1 MPPLR
6 CEGTLR
12 GTFLPTLYNVIRTFV
27 RVRQEGRVAEPDTA
41 QARCSVCRG
50 TTHCSFCN
58 GDGYVVEQGKLT
70 TCGVCDSTGA
80 CMLCRLEK

>member
-1 MPPLR
+1 M
-6 CEGTLR
+6 
-12 GTFLPTLYNVIRTFV
+12 
-27 RVRQEGRVAEPDTA
+27 AEPDTA